1 MKEKLKKF
9 IKKYYKAIIVFICL
23 LITMEMFFALFAK
36 EVMKRDI
43 IGYRLISKYLISDV
57 TLPIAK
63 LITNFGGV
71 IGLIILAI
79 VVSTILIIK
88 KKTLMGILIWV
99 NLACSGLLN
108 QILKRIV
115 QRPRPTEYR
124 LIEEN
129 GYSFP
134 SGHSMVSAAFY
145 GFFIYLIF
153 KNVKNKYIKWSSISF
168 LSLLIILIGIS
179 RIYLGVHYTSDVMAG
194 FVISISYLV
203 IFTSIVNDY
212 LDKPKEKDKNLKGE
226 IDEINRSNGE

>member
-1 MKEKLKKF
+1 MEKTNKLKKF

-23 LITMEMFFALFAK
+23 LITVETIYSLFAK

-43 IGYRLISKYLISDV
+43 VGYKLISKYLISDV

-63 LITNFGGV
+63 FITNFGGV
-71 IGLIILAI
+71 IGLIVIAI
-79 VVSTILIIK
+79 IISTILIIK
-88 KKTLMGILIWV
+88 KQKLMGFLV
-99 NLACSGLLN
+99 LLNLPLSGALN

-124 LIEEN
+124 LIEES

-145 GFFIYLIF
+145 GFLIYLIF
-153 KNVKNKYIKWSSISF
+153 KNVKDKKIKWLSIIS
-168 LSLLIILIGIS
+168 LSVLIILIGVS
-179 RIYLGVHYTSDVMAG
+179 RIYLGVHYTSDVLAG

-212 LDKPKEKDKNLKGE
+212 LDNPKDNEE
-226 IDEINRSNGE
+226 

>member
-1 MKEKLKKF
+1 MLNKLKKF
-9 IKKYYKAIIVFICL
+9 IKKYYKVIIVFICL
-23 LITMEMFFALFAK
+23 LITLEMIYDLFAK
-36 EVMKRDI
+36 EVMTRDI
-43 IGYRLISKYLISDV
+43 VGYKLISKYLISDI

-63 LITNFGGV
+63 FITNFGGV
-71 IGLIILAI
+71 IGLIVIAIIISSILAI
-79 VVSTILIIK
+79 KKYKLMSLLIL
-88 KKTLMGILIWV
+88 L
-99 NLACSGLLN
+99 NLAISGALN

-134 SGHSMVSAAFY
+134 SGHSMVSTAFY
-145 GFFIYLIF
+145 GFLIYLIF
-153 KNVKNKYIKWSSISF
+153 KNVKNKYIKWISIS
-168 LSLLIILIGIS
+168 SLFILIILIGIS

-212 LDKPKEKDKNLKGE
+212 LDKKPKDEKNNKEDLQIE
-226 IDEINRSNGE
+226 ERD

>member
-9 IKKYYKAIIVFICL
+9 VKKYYKAIIVFICL
-23 LITMEMFFALFAK
+23 LITMEMVFALFAK
-36 EVMKRDI
+36 EVMQRDI
-43 IGYRLISKYLISDV
+43 IGYKLISKYLISDV

-71 IGLIILAI
+71 IGLIIIAI
-79 VVSTILIIK
+79 IISSILVIK
-88 KKTLMGILIWV
+88 KKKLMGILIWV
-99 NLACSGLLN
+99 NLASSAFLN

-153 KNVKNKYIKWSSISF
+153 KNVKNKYIKWGSILF
-168 LSLLIILIGIS
+168 LSILIVLIGTS

-212 LDKPKEKDKNLKGE
+212 LDKPKENNEK
-226 IDEINRSNGE
+226 

>member
-1 MKEKLKKF
+1 MKVLEKLKSF
-9 IKKYYKAIIVFICL
+9 IKKYYKVIIVFICL
-23 LITMEMFFALFAK
+23 TITLEMVYALFGN

-43 IGYRLISKYLISDV
+43 IGYKFISKYLISDF

-63 LITNFGGV
+63 FITNFGGV
-71 IGLIILAI
+71 IGLIIIAI
-79 VVSTILIIK
+79 IISSILIIK
-88 KKTLMGILIWV
+88 KHKLMGFLIWL
-99 NLACSGLLN
+99 NLAISGGLN
-108 QILKRIV
+108 QILKRLV

-124 LIEEN
+124 LIEES

-153 KNVKNKYIKWSSISF
+153 KNVKNKHIKWISITS
-168 LSLLIILIGIS
+168 LSVLIILIGIS

-212 LDKPKEKDKNLKGE
+212 LDKPKSDDNK
-226 IDEINRSNGE
+226 

>member
-1 MKEKLKKF
+1 MKEKLKKYM
-9 IKKYYKAIIVFICL
+9 KKYYKAIIVFICL
-23 LITMEMFFALFAK
+23 LITMEMVYDLFAK

-43 IGYRLISKYLISDV
+43 IGYRLISKYLISDI

-63 LITNFGGV
+63 FITNFGGV
-71 IGLIILAI
+71 TGLLIISIISSSL
-79 VVSTILIIK
+79 LIINK
-88 KKTLMGILIWV
+88 KKLMGILIWV
-99 NLACSGLLN
+99 NLASSALLN
-108 QILKRIV
+108 QILKRLV

-153 KNVKNKYIKWSSISF
+153 KNVKNKYIKWSSITFFSI
-168 LSLLIILIGIS
+168 LIFLIGIS

-212 LDKPKEKDKNLKGE
+212 LDKAKDDENKN
-226 IDEINRSNGE
+226 

>member
-9 IKKYYKAIIVFICL
+9 VKKYYKAIIVFICL
-23 LITMEMFFALFAK
+23 LITMEMVFALFAK

-63 LITNFGGV
+63 IITNFGGV

-79 VVSTILIIK
+79 IVSTILIIK
-88 KKTLMGILIWV
+88 KKKLMGILIWV

-153 KNVKNKYIKWSSISF
+153 KNVKNKYIKWGSISF

-203 IFTSIVNDY
+203 IFTSIVNDH
-212 LDKPKEKDKNLKGE
+212 LDNPKENDKK
-226 IDEINRSNGE
+226 

>member
-9 IKKYYKAIIVFICL
+9 VKKYYKAIIVFICL
-23 LITMEMFFALFAK
+23 LITMEMVFALFAK

-43 IGYRLISKYLISDV
+43 VGYKLISKYLISDV

-63 LITNFGGV
+63 VITNFGGV
-71 IGLIILAI
+71 IGLIIIAI

-88 KKTLMGILIWV
+88 KKKLMGILIWI
-99 NLACSGLLN
+99 NLACSALLN

-153 KNVKNKYIKWSSISF
+153 KNIKNKYIKWGSISF
-168 LSLLIILIGIS
+168 LSILIVLIGTS

-212 LDKPKEKDKNLKGE
+212 LDKPKEDKK
-226 IDEINRSNGE
+226 

>member
-23 LITMEMFFALFAK
+23 LITMEMVFALFAK

-43 IGYRLISKYLISDV
+43 IGYRLISKYLISEV

-63 LITNFGGV
+63 MITNFGGV
-71 IGLIILAI
+71 IGIIIIAI
-79 VVSTILIIK
+79 TISSILIIK
-88 KKTLMGILIWV
+88 KKKLMGFLIWV
-99 NLACSGLLN
+99 NLACSALLN

-153 KNVKNKYIKWSSISF
+153 KNVKNKYIKWGCISF
-168 LSLLIILIGIS
+168 LSIIIVLIGTS

-212 LDKPKEKDKNLKGE
+212 LDKPKEDNEK
-226 IDEINRSNGE
+226 

>member
-1 MKEKLKKF
+1 MEKLNKLKKF
-9 IKKYYKAIIVFICL
+9 IIKYYKAIIVFICL
-23 LITMEMFFALFAK
+23 LITLEMVYDVFAK
-36 EVMKRDI
+36 EVMTRDI
-43 IGYRLISKYLISDV
+43 VGYNLISKYLISDI
-57 TLPIAK
+57 TLPLAK
-63 LITNFGGV
+63 FITNFGGV
-71 IGLIILAI
+71 IGLIIIAI
-79 VVSTILIIK
+79 TISSILVIK
-88 KKTLMGILIWV
+88 KHKLMGFLV
-99 NLACSGLLN
+99 LLN
-108 QILKRIV
+108 LTLSGGLNQVLKRIV

-124 LIEEN
+124 LIEES

-153 KNVKNKYIKWSSISF
+153 KNVKNKYIKWISIFS

-212 LDKPKEKDKNLKGE
+212 LDKPK
-226 IDEINRSNGE
+226 DENK

>member
-9 IKKYYKAIIVFICL
+9 TKKYYKAMIVFICL
-23 LITMEMFFALFAK
+23 LITMETVYSLFSQ
-36 EVMKRDI
+36 EVMKRDVV
-43 IGYRLISKYLISDV
+43 GYKLISKYLISDV

-63 LITNFGGV
+63 FITNFGGV
-71 IGLIILAI
+71 IGLTLIGII
-79 VVSTILIIK
+79 VCTILVIK
-88 KKTLMGILIWV
+88 KKKLMGCLV
-99 NLACSGLLN
+99 LLNLAVSGALN
-108 QILKRIV
+108 QALKRIV

-153 KNVKNKYIKWSSISF
+153 KNVKNKYIKWGSITL
-168 LSLLIILIGIS
+168 LSILIILIGTS
-179 RIYLGVHYTSDVMAG
+179 RIYLGVHYTSDVLAG

-212 LDKPKEKDKNLKGE
+212 LDAPKDDNK
-226 IDEINRSNGE
+226 

>member
-9 IKKYYKAIIVFICL
+9 TKKYYKAIIVFICL
-23 LITMEMFFALFAK
+23 LITMETVYSLFSQ

-43 IGYRLISKYLISDV
+43 VGYKLISKYLISDV

-63 LITNFGGV
+63 FITNFGGV
-71 IGLIILAI
+71 IGLTLIGII
-79 VVSTILIIK
+79 VCTILVIK
-88 KKTLMGILIWV
+88 KKKLMGCLV
-99 NLACSGLLN
+99 LLNLAVSGALN
-108 QILKRIV
+108 QALKRIV

-153 KNVKNKYIKWSSISF
+153 KNVKNKYIKWGSVTLLSI
-168 LSLLIILIGIS
+168 LIILIGTS
-179 RIYLGVHYTSDVMAG
+179 RIYLGVHYTSDVLAG

-212 LDKPKEKDKNLKGE
+212 LDAPKDDNK
-226 IDEINRSNGE
+226 

>member
-1 MKEKLKKF
+1 
-9 IKKYYKAIIVFICL
+9 
-23 LITMEMFFALFAK
+23 METVYSLFSQ

-43 IGYRLISKYLISDV
+43 VGYKLISKYLISDV

-63 LITNFGGV
+63 FITNFGGV
-71 IGLIILAI
+71 IGLTLIGII
-79 VVSTILIIK
+79 VCTILVIK
-88 KKTLMGILIWV
+88 KKKLMGCLV
-99 NLACSGLLN
+99 LLNLAVSGALN
-108 QILKRIV
+108 QALKRIV

-153 KNVKNKYIKWSSISF
+153 KNVKNKYIKWGSITL
-168 LSLLIILIGIS
+168 LSILIILIGTS
-179 RIYLGVHYTSDVMAG
+179 RIYLGVHYTSDVLAG

-212 LDKPKEKDKNLKGE
+212 LDAPKDDNK
-226 IDEINRSNGE
+226 

>member
-23 LITMEMFFALFAK
+23 LITMEMVFALFAK

-153 KNVKNKYIKWSSISF
+153 RNVKNKYIKWSSISF

>member
-9 IKKYYKAIIVFICL
+9 VKKYYKAIIVFACL
-23 LITMEMFFALFAK
+23 LITMDMVFALFAK
-36 EVMKRDI
+36 EVMQRDI
-43 IGYRLISKYLISDV
+43 IGYNLISKYLISDA
-57 TLPIAK
+57 TLPIVK
-63 LITNFGGV
+63 VITNLGG
-71 IGLIILAI
+71 ITGIILIAVI
-79 VVSTILIIK
+79 TSTILIIK
-88 KKTLMGILIWV
+88 KKKLMGILLWI
-99 NLACSGLLN
+99 NLACSALLN

-134 SGHSMVSAAFY
+134 SGHSMISTAFY
-145 GFFIYLIF
+145 GFLIYLIF
-153 KNVKNKYIKWSSISF
+153 KNVKNKYVKWTSIIF
-168 LSLLIILIGIS
+168 LSILIALIGIS

-212 LDKPKEKDKNLKGE
+212 LDKPKSDKN
-226 IDEINRSNGE
+226 

>member
-1 MKEKLKKF
+1 MIEKLKRF
-9 IKKYYKAIIVFICL
+9 IKKYYKVIIVFICV
-23 LITMEMFFALFAK
+23 LITLEMIFDLFAK
-36 EVMKRDI
+36 EVMTRDI
-43 IGYRLISKYLISDV
+43 IGYNLISKYLISDF

-63 LITNFGGV
+63 FITNFGGA
-71 IGLIILAI
+71 IGLSIIAIIIATVLVIKKQKLMGFLVLLNLAI
-79 VVSTILIIK
+79 
-88 KKTLMGILIWV
+88 
-99 NLACSGLLN
+99 SGALN

-145 GFFIYLIF
+145 GFLIYLIF
-153 KNVKNKYIKWSSISF
+153 KNVKNKRIKWISISF
-168 LSLLIILIGIS
+168 LGILISLIGIS

-212 LDKPKEKDKNLKGE
+212 LDAPKNNKNK
-226 IDEINRSNGE
+226 N

>member
-1 MKEKLKKF
+1 MEKLNKLKKF
-9 IKKYYKAIIVFICL
+9 IIKYYKAIIVFICL
-23 LITMEMFFALFAK
+23 LITLEMVYDVFAK
-36 EVMKRDI
+36 EVMTRDI
-43 IGYRLISKYLISDV
+43 VGYNLISKYLISDI
-57 TLPIAK
+57 TLPLAK
-63 LITNFGGV
+63 FITNFGGV
-71 IGLIILAI
+71 IGLIIIAI
-79 VVSTILIIK
+79 TISSILVIK
-88 KKTLMGILIWV
+88 KHKLMGFLV
-99 NLACSGLLN
+99 LLNLALSGGLN
-108 QILKRIV
+108 QVLKRIV

-124 LIEEN
+124 LIEER

-153 KNVKNKYIKWSSISF
+153 KNVKNKYIKWISIFS

-212 LDKPKEKDKNLKGE
+212 LDKPK
-226 IDEINRSNGE
+226 DENK

>member
-23 LITMEMFFALFAK
+23 LITMEMVFALFAK

>member
-1 MKEKLKKF
+1 M
-9 IKKYYKAIIVFICL
+9 
-23 LITMEMFFALFAK
+23 
-36 EVMKRDI
+36 
-43 IGYRLISKYLISDV
+43 

-134 SGHSMVSAAFY
+134 SGHSMVSATFY

>member
-1 MKEKLKKF
+1 MKISDKLKKF

-23 LITMEMFFALFAK
+23 IIILEMIYSLFAQ
-36 EVMKRDI
+36 EVMTRDVV
-43 IGYRLISKYLISDV
+43 GYNFISKYLISDL

-63 LITNFGGV
+63 FITNFGGV
-71 IGLIILAI
+71 VGLIIIAI
-79 VVSTILIIK
+79 IVSSILIIK
-88 KKTLMGILIWV
+88 KHKLMGILV
-99 NLACSGLLN
+99 LLNLAISGALN
-108 QILKRIV
+108 QVLKRII

-153 KNVKNKYIKWSSISF
+153 KNVKNKYIKWISIVA
-168 LSLLIILIGIS
+168 LSVLIILIGIS
-179 RIYLGVHYTSDVMAG
+179 RIFLGVHYTSDVMAG
-194 FVISISYLV
+194 IIISISYLV

-212 LDKPKEKDKNLKGE
+212 LDEPRDENKEN
-226 IDEINRSNGE
+226 

>member
-9 IKKYYKAIIVFICL
+9 TKKYYKAIIVFICL
-23 LITMEMFFALFAK
+23 LITMETVYSLFSQ

-43 IGYRLISKYLISDV
+43 VGYKLISKYLISDV

-63 LITNFGGV
+63 FITNFGGV
-71 IGLIILAI
+71 IGLTLIGII
-79 VVSTILIIK
+79 VCTILVIK
-88 KKTLMGILIWV
+88 KKKLMGCLV
-99 NLACSGLLN
+99 LLNLAVSGALN
-108 QILKRIV
+108 QALKRIV

-153 KNVKNKYIKWSSISF
+153 KNVKNKYIKWGSITL
-168 LSLLIILIGIS
+168 LSILIILIGTS
-179 RIYLGVHYTSDVMAG
+179 RIYLGVHYTSDVLAG

-212 LDKPKEKDKNLKGE
+212 LDAPKDDNK
-226 IDEINRSNGE
+226 

>member
-23 LITMEMFFALFAK
+23 LITMEMVYSLFAK

-43 IGYRLISKYLISDV
+43 IGYQLISKYLISDI

-63 LITNFGGV
+63 FITNFGGV
-71 IGLIILAI
+71 IGVIIIAI
-79 VVSTILIIK
+79 IVSSLLIIK
-88 KKTLMGILIWV
+88 KKKLMGFLIWV
-99 NLACSGLLN
+99 NLASSALLN
-108 QILKRIV
+108 QILKRLV

-153 KNVKNKYIKWSSISF
+153 KNVKNKRVKWLSISF
-168 LSLLIILIGIS
+168 LSVLIFLIGIS
-179 RIYLGVHYTSDVMAG
+179 RIYLGVHYTSDVIAG
-194 FVISISYLV
+194 FVISLSYLV

-212 LDKPKEKDKNLKGE
+212 LDKPKSDKN
-226 IDEINRSNGE
+226 

>member
-1 MKEKLKKF
+1 MKERLKNF
-9 IKKYYKAIIVFICL
+9 IKKYYKAIIVFVCL
-23 LITMEMFFALFAK
+23 LITMEMVFALFEK

-43 IGYRLISKYLISDV
+43 IGYKLISKYLISDV
-57 TLPIAK
+57 TFPIAK
-63 LITNFGGV
+63 NITNFGGV
-71 IGLIILAI
+71 IGLIIIAFVI
-79 VVSTILIIK
+79 SSILIIK
-88 KKTLMGILIWV
+88 KKKLMGILIWV

-145 GFFIYLIF
+145 GFLIYLIF
-153 KNVKNKYIKWSSISF
+153 KNVKNKYIKCGTIIF
-168 LSLLIILIGIS
+168 LSLLIILIGTS
-179 RIYLGVHYTSDVMAG
+179 RIYLGVHYTSDVLAG

-212 LDKPKEKDKNLKGE
+212 LDKQKE
-226 IDEINRSNGE
+226 